1 MLSFRAGRAPLFGDL
16 DQLFLGC
23 LYIDRQHMRLL
34 ARLGADLCV
43 GQLDLAAEIKKLG
56 ERLEEQDESLE
67 ELHRKVDG
75 QGRALARVEGVL
87 SVRRR

>member
-1 MLSFRAGRAPLFGDL
+1 
-16 DQLFLGC
+16 
-23 LYIDRQHMRLL
+23 MRLL